1 MIECHV
7 TRNDFKHNMLLEQ
20 QFVENPSQMACCM
33 HQFFFA
39 TFVVLTSVVKNRPYS
54 NITVNIRISLPRRVD
69 NR

>member
-1 MIECHV
+1 
-7 TRNDFKHNMLLEQ
+7 MLLEQ